1 MNILSICVAAVL
13 TSLLAVFLRRH
24 NAEYSLILTLCGVTL
39 IILTI
44 IGELVFALDAVRK
57 IVDNASVNIIYVE
70 ILLKCVGIC
79 FITEFTSDCCK
90 DASQNALSSIVLMTG
105 RIFTLLTAFPM
116 FEEFLGFTMKLS
128 GGKI

>member
-1 MNILSICVAAVL
+1 MSICVSAVI

-44 IGELVFALDAVRK
+44 IGELVLALDSVRR
-57 IVDNASVNIIYVE
+57 IVDTAPVNIVYVE

-79 FITEFTSDCCK
+79 FITEFTSECCK
-90 DASQNALSSIVLMTG
+90 DASQNALSSLVLMTG
-105 RIFTLLTAFPM
+105 RVFTLLTAFPM
-116 FEEFLGFTMKLS
+116 FEEFLAFAMKLS